1 MQPVLSIQSLW
12 LLLPLVR
19 KIIRAREESLQS
31 LHWYRTW
38 KRTLEGVNPSLKCQV
53 RLSYPRVFPT
63 AEQRRGA
70 CARATL
76 RPPLSPPTP
85 SPLSPPAP
93 RRIPTLRRC
102 AHGILK
108 VNSVATA
115 SSAASRRQ
123 RAGGRTVAQARSRT
137 DRGPSRLSLSS
148 IVARGRADDTLASS
162 LPVCLRRRQPAYPR
176 VEVTLPVSLYCE
188 RDPM

>member
-1 MQPVLSIQSLW
+1 MQMQPVLSIQSLW

-53 RLSYPRVFPT
+53 RLSYPSAFPT

-70 CARATL
+70 CARASL
-76 RPPLSPPTP
+76 RLPLSPPTP
-85 SPLSPPAP
+85 SPLLPPAP
-93 RRIPTLRRC
+93 PHPDASPPPPR
-102 AHGILK
+102 AHGMLK

-115 SSAASRRQ
+115 SSAAGSGWANRCSGAFADRPT
-123 RAGGRTVAQARSRT
+123 AEQAV
-137 DRGPSRLSLSS
+137 P
-148 IVARGRADDTLASS
+148 I
-162 LPVCLRRRQPAYPR
+162 
-176 VEVTLPVSLYCE
+176 
-188 RDPM
+188 